1 MQVTPFV
8 SVLLICRP
16 WGMGGRSLEAL
27 KNLKRLM
34 PNIIWS
40 GCEMPPDGNFEISG
54 EEKTGHMPNK

>member
-1 MQVTPFV
+1 
-8 SVLLICRP
+8 
-16 WGMGGRSLEAL
+16 MGGRSLEAL